1 MTQEKNNNDLI
12 HQLPRLKWACRRGM
26 LELDVL
32 LGNFLEERYAQL
44 PETDKQ
50 LFINLLECTDPELF
64 SWLMGKTEAPDA
76 GLARITE
83 IIRIH
88 AKSRI

>member
-1 MTQEKNNNDLI
+1 MTQEKNNNEMI

-32 LGNFLEERYAQL
+32 LGNFLDSGYQDL
-44 PETDKQ
+44 PDEDKK
-50 LFINLLECTDPELF
+50 LFITLLECTDPEIF
-64 SWLMGKTEAPDA
+64 SWLMGKTVPEDA
-76 GLARITE
+76 SMARITE
-83 IIRIH
+83 IIRKH

>member
-1 MTQEKNNNDLI
+1 MKQEKNKLDMI
-12 HQLPRLKWACRRGM
+12 HHLPRLKWACRRGM

-32 LGNFLEERYAQL
+32 LGNFLENGYPDL
-44 PETDKQ
+44 SDDDKK
-50 LFINLLECTDPELF
+50 LFITLLDCSDPEIF
-64 SWLMGKTEAPDA
+64 SWLMGKSQPDDP

-83 IIRIH
+83 IMRDH

>member
-1 MTQEKNNNDLI
+1 VTQEKNNNEMI

-32 LGNFLEERYAQL
+32 LGNFLETGYLQL
-44 PETDKQ
+44 SDEDKQ
-50 LFINLLECTDPELF
+50 LFINLLECADPELF
-64 SWLMGKTEAPDA
+64 SWLMGKAEAPDA

-83 IIRIH
+83 IIRNH

>member
-32 LGNFLEERYAQL
+32 LGNFLEERYAEL
-44 PETDKQ
+44 SEADKQ
-50 LFINLLECTDPELF
+50 LFINLLEYTDPELF
-64 SWLMGKTEAPDA
+64 SWLMGKVEAPEG

-83 IIRIH
+83 LIRNH